1 MPIRPMRTKTRSG
14 LAWALLAS
22 ALAAGSMSGCA
33 LFGSHSESTVAQ
45 GKYYASGNAYYD
57 EFFVDLYLLQVSMA
71 QAPKTPEAEALRL
84 TQLLQLE
91 PQATPAM
98 IEQRLHEEALSL
110 SRAGV
115 HLRLDQSSPTDRPE
129 AARALIRSNARPKEN
144 PAALLL
150 ATVESSSTT
159 LLRWLLTMKQKE
171 EALGRL
177 DLMTIRLDAGVDQ
190 AFAQAPVGKPSEVKK
205 NLADAHKLIPLM
217 RARSE
222 AVRANTE
229 QLLAALTHGI
239 NTDDGSIGPPLA
251 DPSQT
256 ESAPEASS
264 APDDTKKPPGKPR
277 PKGKPVSTTPSAAHP
292 KPAAASDSDEPTK
305 PRPAAN
311 KPAPPPRDF
320 EP

>member
-1 MPIRPMRTKTRSG
+1 MPMSSKPRSR
-14 LAWALLAS
+14 LALSVLVS
-22 ALAAGSMSGCA
+22 ALAGSAPSGCA
-33 LFGSHSESTVAQ
+33 LFGSHGESTVAQ

-71 QAPKTPEAEALRL
+71 EAPKTPRAEALRL

-115 HLRLDQSSPTDRPE
+115 HLRLDQSSLADRPE
-129 AARALIRSNARPKEN
+129 SARAVIRSNARPKEN
-144 PAALLL
+144 PAAQLL
-150 ATVESSSTT
+150 ATVETSSTT

-177 DLMTIRLDAGVDQ
+177 DLMTIRLDASVDRTFSQ
-190 AFAQAPVGKPSEVKK
+190 ATVGKPSEVKQ

-222 AVRANTE
+222 AVRSNTE

-239 NTDDGSIGPPLA
+239 NTDDGSIGPPLVA
-251 DPSQT
+251 DP
-256 ESAPEASS
+256 ANAASS
-264 APDDTKKPPGKPR
+264 GETNAAPDATKKPAAKPR
-277 PKGKPVSTTPSAAHP
+277 PKAKPANAAPAPHP
-292 KPAAASDSDEPTK
+292 KPPAAAADSDAPAK
-305 PRPAAN
+305 PRTSSKPAA
-311 KPAPPPRDF
+311 PPRDF